1 MCLGCVGDHCTSPLH
16 RLPPPNPRRQKKQG
30 GPSSQ
35 DMPAQLRLP
44 PRRPSQMR
52 GATPERDVSPLCNIV
67 PTDPIMYP
75 SSLIAEFKR
84 ISEDNTRN
92 RIETG
97 GVLFGRM
104 DEQRHSCRCYEAYH
118 TEADCYSYIVG
129 SQITD
134 YSSLC
139 STSPDQILLGLI
151 HTHPGFQSFM
161 SSIDLH
167 ALHDI
172 SRLTNTAE
180 ISIVLAP

>member
-16 RLPPPNPRRQKKQG
+16 RLPPPKPRRQKKQG

-104 DEQRHSCRCYEAYH
+104 DEHDTHAVVTKLIIPKQTATATSWEVR
-118 TEADCYSYIVG
+118 
-129 SQITD
+129 
-134 YSSLC
+134 SL
-139 STSPDQILLGLI
+139 T
-151 HTHPGFQSFM
+151 T
-161 SSIDLH
+161 
-167 ALHDI
+167 ALFAPLP
-172 SRLTNTAE
+172 LTKYFWD
-180 ISIVLAP
+180 